1 VDKSGVACEM
11 TRTGPDRRKGLI
23 MKVLD
28 YRNAFAIYS
37 SACEDVPRN
46 TCRVQILA
54 RCTLIEHGEP
64 GKAFHLGKECI
75 GEYCYDA
82 ERGIAQEPTSE
93 VCLIFCEGPTA
104 LAKKFAGH
112 ERDVVQIADMG
123 QKRKGFDGSRSH
135 WTDLRYILPE
145 EEGTAL
151 GNAEEVIASTLE
163 GAPMVGRTT
172 LTDEARGRRAVLEY
186 PIPYIN
192 VHPPIARFQ
201 VDVGPILFPD
211 LASDEEPPVAR
222 LELAYVM
229 FNEFD
234 KAEFA
239 LRVPTRIGEDEAA
252 VTLHYSKV
260 VRMEATN
267 ELFRVGE

>member
-1 VDKSGVACEM
+1 M
-11 TRTGPDRRKGLI
+11 
-23 MKVLD
+23 MKALN

-37 SACEDVPRN
+37 SACEDAPDN

-54 RCTLIEHGEP
+54 TCTLIEGES
-64 GKAFHLGKECI
+64 GEKVFYLGKECI

-82 ERGIAQEPTSE
+82 QRGIAQEPTSE
-93 VCLIFCEGPTA
+93 VCIIFCEGPTA
-104 LAKKFAGH
+104 LVKKFAGH

-123 QKRKGFDGSRSH
+123 QKRRGFDGRRSH
-135 WTDLRYILPE
+135 WIDLRYVLPDAE
-145 EEGTAL
+145 ATAL
-151 GNAEEVIASTLE
+151 ESADEVIAATLE

-172 LTDEARGRRAVLEY
+172 LTDAARGRSAVLEY

-192 VHPPIARFQ
+192 VHPPMKRFQ
-201 VDVGPILFPD
+201 VDVGPILFTD

-234 KAEFA
+234 KAECA
-239 LRVPTRIGEDEAA
+239 IRVPTPIGENEAA

-260 VRMEATN
+260 LRMEAKN

>member
-1 VDKSGVACEM
+1 M
-11 TRTGPDRRKGLI
+11 
-23 MKVLD
+23 MKVLN

-37 SACEDVPRN
+37 SACEDVPDN

-54 RCTLIEHGEP
+54 KCTLIEEDGGPERD
-64 GKAFHLGKECI
+64 FYLGKECI

-82 ERGIAQEPTSE
+82 QRGIAQEPTSE

-104 LAKKFAGH
+104 LVKKFASH

-123 QKRKGFDGSRSH
+123 KKRTGFDGRRSH
-135 WTDLRYILPE
+135 WIDLRYILPE
-145 EEGTAL
+145 EEATAL
-151 GNAEEVIASTLE
+151 VSAEEVIAATLE

-172 LTDEARGRRAVLEY
+172 LTDAARGRRAVLEY

-192 VHPPIARFQ
+192 VHPPMKRFQ
-201 VDVGPILFPD
+201 VDVGPILFTD

-234 KAEFA
+234 RAEFA
-239 LRVPTRIGEDEAA
+239 VRAPTPIGHDETA

-260 VRMEATN
+260 LRMVVKN
-267 ELFRVGE
+267 ELFSVGE